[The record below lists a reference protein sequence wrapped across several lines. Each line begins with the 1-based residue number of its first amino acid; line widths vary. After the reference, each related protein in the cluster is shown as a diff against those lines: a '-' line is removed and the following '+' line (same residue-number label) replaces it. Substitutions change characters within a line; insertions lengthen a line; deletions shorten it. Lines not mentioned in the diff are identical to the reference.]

1 VLLSRAVTVPLS
13 DDVPVTDTAL
23 WRRLLAEFLGGAFL
37 AAIVIG
43 SGIAAQQLSPGDT
56 GLQLLENAAVTGAGL
71 YAIILMFGP
80 VSGGHFNPVVSFV
93 DATFGGITWR
103 MALAY
108 LPAQVTG
115 CIGGAVVANLM
126 FSKAAVTISTH
137 HRTSPAHFLSEVVAT
152 LGLVLVIFSLARR
165 PRSGN
170 AAAAVG
176 AYIGAAYFFTSSTSF
191 ANPAITV
198 GRMFSNTFAGIS
210 PSSVPSFVAAQVVG
224 GALAVIVVKVLY
236 PDITPAEAA
245 DIMFP
250 HSGGPESCSYKGPAM
265 TDRPTVLFLC
275 IHNSGRSLAARVLL
289 DHYAQGR
296 IRVES
301 AGSEPDSELN
311 PSVVAIL
318 EERGLDPSQEFPK
331 PLTEE
336 TTRAADVIVTMG
348 CGDTC
353 PVYPGKR
360 YLDWELEDPAGKPV
374 GEVRPIVDEID
385 RRVRE
390 LLAELIPDSR

>member
-1 VLLSRAVTVPLS
+1 VLESRRRRCPHRRVHLPSVAESSGRSPQSDGVPMTEA
-13 DDVPVTDTAL
+13 PP
-23 WRRLLAEFLGGAFL
+23 WRRLLAEFLGSAFL

-43 SGIAAQQLSPGDT
+43 SGIAAQQLSPGNT
-56 GLQLLENAAVTGAGL
+56 GLQLLENAAATGAGL

-80 VSGGHFNPVVSFV
+80 VSGGHFNPVVSLV

-137 HRTSPAHFLSEVVAT
+137 HRASPAHFLSEVVAT
-152 LGLVLVIFSLARR
+152 LGLILVIFSLARSG
-165 PRSGN
+165 RSSS

-176 AYIGAAYFFTSSTSF
+176 TYIGAAYFFTSSTSF

-224 GALAVIVVKVLY
+224 GALTVIVIKVLY

-250 HSGGPESCSYKGPAM
+250 HSGGPESA
-265 TDRPTVLFLC
+265 
-275 IHNSGRSLAARVLL
+275 
-289 DHYAQGR
+289 
-296 IRVES
+296 
-301 AGSEPDSELN
+301 
-311 PSVVAIL
+311 
-318 EERGLDPSQEFPK
+318 
-331 PLTEE
+331 
-336 TTRAADVIVTMG
+336 
-348 CGDTC
+348 
-353 PVYPGKR
+353 
-360 YLDWELEDPAGKPV
+360 DPAGLPKTLTRDP
-374 GEVRPIVDEID
+374 
-385 RRVRE
+385 
-390 LLAELIPDSR
+390 L